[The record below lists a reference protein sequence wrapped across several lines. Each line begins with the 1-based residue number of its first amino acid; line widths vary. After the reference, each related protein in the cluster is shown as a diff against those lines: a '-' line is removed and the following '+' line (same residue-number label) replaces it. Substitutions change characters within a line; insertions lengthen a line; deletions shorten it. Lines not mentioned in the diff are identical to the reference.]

1 KDKYAGISGKDV
13 SSAIS
18 QVKDIDMPEG
28 MQIIDIVTDEFILD
42 NGKVVQDPVGS
53 LSSSFTVKAQVV
65 LANREYMKQ
74 LYNIFRKADIDID
87 GLVPVTLAER
97 SLVLDGNELND
108 NIMLLDIG

>member
-1 KDKYAGISGKDV
+1 MLVVQYHK
-13 SSAIS
+13 
-18 QVKDIDMPEG
+18 VKDIDMPEG

-74 LYNIFRKADIDID
+74 LSNIFRKADIDID
-87 GLVPVTLAER
+87 GLVPVNACRKKLGIR
-97 SLVLDGNELND
+97 W
-108 NIMLLDIG
+108 